1 MRVLLLVLADD
12 WAERALD
19 ILNGRLRVGGIAL
32 LARAELV
39 KRDVKQPGNV
49 LDAGSLALDKL
60 RVTVCCG
67 QRCVLEA
74 VIQHRNAVSVVRSGV
89 DAFPLGTDFALDVH
103 FLAADGGRPWREV
116 GVGGQNAAHLT
127 AVAVVVALIPL
138 RLQSRLNGL
147 GTAAQIAD
155 ALEAVRGKCFVMQH
169 IGRPELAE
177 LVRLGIDADI
187 PQLCVGVED
196 WQHVAWR
203 DRQQLHRLSPL
214 VAQDERV
221 SVAVR
226 NTPRLHQLVIV
237 KGGQGLG
244 RSAGQQPHRR
254 MVGHPL
260 AGLAV
265 HQVDRHFRHTVRD
278 DLDAGIDGRQLHSL
292 HFLSAEQ
299 GAAARAPSGRVVQRQ
314 RGLTTDAV

>member
-67 QRCVLEA
+67 QRRVLEA

-103 FLAADGGRPWREV
+103 LLAADGGRPWREV

-127 AVAVVVALIPL
+127 AVAVVVALVPL
-138 RLQSRLNGL
+138 RLQGRLEGL

-155 ALEAVRGKCFVMQH
+155 ALKAVCAECLVMQH

-196 WQHVAWR
+196 RQHVARR

-226 NTPRLHQLVIV
+226 NAAALHQLVIV
-237 KGGQGLG
+237 KRAGWSGT
-244 RSAGQQPHRR
+244 RSR
-254 MVGHPL
+254 V
-260 AGLAV
+260 
-265 HQVDRHFRHTVRD
+265 
-278 DLDAGIDGRQLHSL
+278 S
-292 HFLSAEQ
+292 
-299 GAAARAPSGRVVQRQ
+299 PSIR
-314 RGLTTDAV
+314 